1 MQVASTVDVWL
12 SHVGRGTVHFQAQ
25 ATRADG
31 IVRAV
36 GPFSISTPSGD
47 ELTGSGSLV
56 GVGPTLVPHP
66 VGFIMTITGGTGR
79 FTGAS
84 GTLATAP
91 MMTPRLPFSPPVL
104 NEKLESA
111 VHGFIDA

>member
-1 MQVASTVDVWL
+1 MI
-12 SHVGRGTVHFQAQ
+12 R
-25 ATRADG
+25 RAD
-31 IVRAV
+31 RQ
-36 GPFSISTPSGD
+36 PRQYESGAAA
-47 ELTGSGSLV
+47 S
-56 GVGPTLVPHP
+56 P
-66 VGFIMTITGGTGR
+66 TITGGTGR